1 MKKYIKI
8 IMYLISFII
17 VIILAIFGY
26 NYLTKKYSPDE
37 TIVENK
43 QENSNQANQAKDFE
57 VLNTEGEK
65 VKLSDFFGK
74 PIIVNFWATW
84 CGPCKMELSEFN
96 EAYKNNNQE
105 IEFLMVNLTDG
116 YDDTVE
122 GVKEFVK
129 NSNYEFPLFFDT
141 EYSAANAYGI
151 YSIPQTLFIDK
162 EGKILKSFKGMIN
175 KETLEK
181 YIEKL
186 IH

>member
-8 IMYLISFII
+8 IVYLISFIV

-26 NYLTKKYSPDE
+26 NYLTRRYSPDE
-37 TIVENK
+37 TVIIENK
-43 QENSNQANQAKDFE
+43 QEDSNQATDFE
-57 VLNTEGEK
+57 VLNMEGEK

-84 CGPCKMELSEFN
+84 CGPCKMELFEFN

-105 IEFLMVNLTDG
+105 VEFLMVNLTDG
-116 YDDTVE
+116 YNDTVE
-122 GVKEFVK
+122 GVKQFVK

-141 EYSAANAYGI
+141 EYSATNAYGI